1 MILTTVPC
9 FMLIYL
15 AFYMFF
21 HSLSML
27 LVIFLLIMLCY
38 LIRICVFNLFS
49 QPTSSIKLL
58 KKMIIKLEI
67 NLFNIMVRVSQ
78 VLALILAIIYQYIF
92 KINNAFYFLNIIFVF
107 VFLFII
113 LQFTVANTGL
123 YFGFNQ
129 RFHKQIL

>member
-15 AFYMFF
+15 VFYMFF

-92 KINNAFYFLNIIFVF
+92 KINSAFYFLNIIFVF

-129 RFHKQIL
+129 RFHKQIP